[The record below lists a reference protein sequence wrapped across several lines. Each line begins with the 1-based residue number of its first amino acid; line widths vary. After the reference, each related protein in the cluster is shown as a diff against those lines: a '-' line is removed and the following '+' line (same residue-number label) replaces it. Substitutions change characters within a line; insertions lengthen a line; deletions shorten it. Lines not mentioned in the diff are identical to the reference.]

1 MFKRILIA
9 AMLLSLVPATLF
21 AAPPLPDRSYIGQ
34 PMNGTW
40 TIMYRTETL
49 DEWIYSYTAHGNI
62 LRFWHSAG
70 EFRVSKHNM
79 NVRFIDT
86 GRGITA
92 YGTMNLDNSIVVWI
106 PVPLAIWPPHW
117 EYLR

>member
-1 MFKRILIA
+1 
-9 AMLLSLVPATLF
+9 MLLSLIPATLF

-40 TIMYRTETL
+40 TIMYQAETAN
-49 DEWIYSYTAHGNI
+49 EWIYSYTAHGNI
-62 LRFWHSAG
+62 FGIWNSAG
-70 EFRVSKHNM
+70 EFRVSKYNSK
-79 NVRFIDT
+79 VRFIDT

-92 YGTMNLDNSIVVWI
+92 YGTRNLDNSIVVWI
-106 PVPLAIWPPHW
+106 PRFVAIWPPHW

>member
-9 AMLLSLVPATLF
+9 AMLLSLIPATLF
-21 AAPPLPDRSYIGQ
+21 AAPPLPDHSYSGR

-106 PVPLAIWPPHW
+106 PVPVAIWPPHW